1 MLVLDNVWAGY
12 GDAAPVLKGV
22 SFKVGALEIVAML
35 GVNGAG
41 KSTLLRVVSGLL
53 PLQRGTIT
61 FEGRSLAGV
70 PPHRRTALGLVQV
83 PEGRQ
88 ILAGMTVEEN
98 LLLGGYLQRRDRPA
112 LARATR
118 EVYEL
123 FPILRERRPQL
134 AGSLSGG
141 EQQMLAIGR
150 ALMAKPRLM
159 MLDEPSLGLAPMVVK
174 QIFEVIGRLRS
185 QGIAILLVEQN
196 AKKAIELADR
206 GLVLRHG
213 EVVMSG
219 AGADLWASDEV
230 KAAYLGTLE
239 TSQKEQHP

>member
-12 GDAAPVLKGV
+12 EDAPPVLKGV
-22 SFKVGALEIVAML
+22 SFEVGALEIVAML

-53 PLQRGTIT
+53 PLQRGAIT

-98 LLLGGYLQRRDRPA
+98 LLLGGYLQRRDRRA
-112 LARATR
+112 LSRAAD

-150 ALMAKPRLM
+150 ALMARPRLI

-174 QIFEVIGRLRS
+174 QIFEVIGRLRG

-206 GLVLRHG
+206 GLVLRRG

-230 KAAYLGTLE
+230 RAAYLGTLDFR
-239 TSQKEQHP
+239 KEQHP

>member
-12 GDAAPVLKGV
+12 EDAPPVLKGV
-22 SFKVGALEIVAML
+22 SFEVGALEIVAML

-53 PLQRGTIT
+53 PLQRGAIT

-98 LLLGGYLQRRDRPA
+98 LLLGGYLQRRDRRA
-112 LARATR
+112 LSRAAD

-141 EQQMLAIGR
+141 EQQMLAIG
-150 ALMAKPRLM
+150 
-159 MLDEPSLGLAPMVVK
+159 PSLGLAPMVVK
-174 QIFEVIGRLRS
+174 QIFEVIGRLRG

-206 GLVLRHG
+206 GLVLRRG

-230 KAAYLGTLE
+230 RAAYLGTLDFR
-239 TSQKEQHP
+239 KEQHP